1 MLVSVTRHKGRRLEI
16 PFFISIIYLFSF
28 RFPSAHFT
36 ILALSLQAI
45 PVIHTHT
52 HTHTKNAFQHCQH
65 TVQCTYLFF
74 SFFSLVLSRLT
85 APTFTR
91 LFLCVFPVMSLISSC
106 VASFNKKKKERKR
119 WDHVV
124 GMATGIIFDR
134 SAEVI

>member
-52 HTHTKNAFQHCQH
+52 HTQKTLFN
-65 TVQCTYLFF
+65 TVNIQCNVPICFF
-74 SFFSLVLSRLT
+74 HFFSLVLSRLT